1 MKAIIQ
7 TMFCLFFLISCNKK
21 VEEAKTEKP
30 KPILIKIGYYPIF
43 HQPAETIFNL
53 NENYLIF
60 YSPTS
65 YNPPPPPPPPENGI
79 TSSKVRDDYKEFLNE
94 RPELVPFKTNVSETE
109 VQQILKITDS
119 FRLED
124 FNDKDI
130 MPDLDGMSTNII
142 IFYSDGKLIQM
153 NPMNVP
159 NPKQR
164 ELYNQI
170 LNIVLDKNSNSNN
183 SIILQKIKDYR

>member
-7 TMFCLFFLISCNKK
+7 TLFCLFFLIFCNKK

-30 KPILIKIGYYPIF
+30 KPILIKIGYYPSF

-79 TSSKVRDDYKEFLNE
+79 TSSKDRDYYKEFLNE

-130 MPDLDGMSTNII
+130 MRDLDGMSTNII
-142 IFYSDGKLIQM
+142 ILYSDGKLIQM

-170 LNIVLDKNSNSNN
+170 LNTVLDKNSNNNN